1 MRGLNLKLAR
11 IFGAFLV
18 ALAFAANA
26 INAEEIGNGEAA
38 IIVIKD
44 EFASKLTIDGRPAK
58 WFAHPDK
65 KGYKV
70 AFFSASYR
78 AKKDIK
84 VKNGDAVNFGVTIFK
99 LAQRPYKKEM
109 LSVEPAKVNPPKT
122 ALARIK
128 AEYKE
133 ASKVYANPAPKLLFN
148 SKFEM
153 PLNSKITSPFGTARM
168 FNGSLKS
175 YHSGMDYRAA
185 VGVEIRAANAGIVR
199 IAKDR
204 YYAGNS
210 VVIDHGGGIF
220 TQYYHLSKIAVK
232 VGQKV
237 EKGEL
242 LGLSGASGRVSGPHL
257 HFGVMVGGSQ
267 VNPLDFV
274 NKVNMLFD

>member
-1 MRGLNLKLAR
+1 MKLAR

-58 WFAHPDK
+58 WFAHPAK